1 MGDISKNFSKSEFA
15 CKCCGKADINGDLVN
30 MLERLRTVMNASA
43 IIITSGYRCPSHSV
57 AVGGT
62 ATDAH
67 TKGIAADI
75 RVVKKS
81 GQCYTAPTIAREAE
95 KIGFFGIGIIDNLHC
110 HVDVRNKNNY
120 VNDHWFGDERTG
132 DNYIT
137 TFATMGE
144 PIEKDPETK
153 HKLQTVVYLDG
164 VKVFDK
170 SELINL

>member
-15 CKCCGKADINGDLVN
+15 CKCCNKVN
-30 MLERLRTVMNASA
+30 IDSTLISMLERLRSEMNAGA
-43 IIITSGYRCPSHSV
+43 IIVTSGYRCPSHSV

-67 TKGIAADI
+67 TRGIAADI

-95 KIGFFGIGIIDNLHC
+95 KIGFSGIGIIDNLHC
-110 HVDVRNKNNY
+110 HVDVRNMQNY
-120 VNDHWFGDERTG
+120 CNDHWYGDERTG
-132 DNYIT
+132 DNYIS
-137 TFATMGE
+137 TFAGMGE
-144 PIEKDPETK
+144 AIEKDKQTQ

-170 SELINL
+170 SEMINL